1 MQYST
6 LRKWLK
12 NLTRTIVVIT
22 TLIIALTFYSS
33 LHKIIGLTGVILGSI
48 VVLITPALINN
59 KLYAESTLNKNKN
72 VFTIIYGIIMM
83 IVLTFFIILTWNKK
97 H

>member
-22 TLIIALTFYSS
+22 TLFIALTFYSS

-59 KLYAESTLNKNKN
+59 KLYAESTLNKHKN

>member
-12 NLTRTIVVIT
+12 NLSRTIVVII
-22 TLIIALTFYSS
+22 TLIVALTFYSS
-33 LHKIIGLTGVILGSI
+33 LHKIIGLTGVVLGSI

-72 VFTIIYGIIMM
+72 IFTIFYGTIMM

>member
-1 MQYST
+1 MQYSI

-12 NLTRTIVVIT
+12 NLTRTIIVIT
-22 TLIIALTFYSS
+22 TLFIALTFYSS

-59 KLYAESTLNKNKN
+59 KLYAESTLNKYKN
-72 VFTIIYGIIMM
+72 VFIIFYGIIMM
-83 IVLTFFIILTWNKK
+83 IVLTIFIILTWNN
-97 H
+97 

>member
-1 MQYST
+1 MLYST

-12 NLTRTIVVIT
+12 NLSRTIVVIAA
-22 TLIIALTFYSS
+22 LIISLTFYSS
-33 LHKIIGLTGVILGSI
+33 LHKIIGLAGVILGSI
-48 VVLITPALINN
+48 IVFITPALINN
-59 KLYAESTLNKNKN
+59 KLYAESALNKHKN
-72 VFTIIYGIIMM
+72 VFIIIYAIIMM